1 MSEIFVKD
9 LKVPEM
15 TDLTLIFQE
24 TPEALEK
31 EVLMSQELVS
41 AQEMY
46 PVGNFKN
53 SNLRIKRIKKRC
65 SKT

>member
-1 MSEIFVKD
+1 
-9 LKVPEM
+9 M